1 MARCA
6 PAQTVIPI
14 VGPFGSEAAVIIHR
28 AYMGALAPHAKLL
41 RCADRQRNCPVA
53 ARAATMFAIFRLNH
67 PDFMVPYN
75 IVSDIRHILLPE
87 SSRRLT
93 LDLIVM
99 FGVTL

>member
-6 PAQTVIPI
+6 PAQTVISI

-41 RCADRQRNCPVA
+41 RSADRQRDRPVA
-53 ARAATMFAIFRLNH
+53 ARAVTMLAIFHLNH
-67 PDFMVPYN
+67 PDVTIPYN
-75 IVSDIRHILLPE
+75 VVSDMRHILLPK
-87 SSRRLT
+87 SSRRPT

-99 FGVTL
+99 FGVRL

>member
-1 MARCA
+1 MARA
-6 PAQTVIPI
+6 PAQTVIPV
-14 VGPFGSEAAVIIHR
+14 VGPFGSETAVIIHG

-41 RCADRQRNCPVA
+41 RSADRQRDRPVA
-53 ARAATMFAIFRLNH
+53 ARAVTIFAIFRLNH
-67 PDFMVPYN
+67 PDVMVPYN